1 MKGMLK
7 DMEEKELD
15 TNVDKE
21 KKATKARKT
30 TKKNVTKTI
39 ESEIQNNRFE
49 DVIAKM
55 E

>member
-21 KKATKARKT
+21 KKKGKT
-30 TKKNVTKTI
+30 RYFFITFFRSDKIGDKK
-39 ESEIQNNRFE
+39 
-49 DVIAKM
+49 
-55 E
+55 